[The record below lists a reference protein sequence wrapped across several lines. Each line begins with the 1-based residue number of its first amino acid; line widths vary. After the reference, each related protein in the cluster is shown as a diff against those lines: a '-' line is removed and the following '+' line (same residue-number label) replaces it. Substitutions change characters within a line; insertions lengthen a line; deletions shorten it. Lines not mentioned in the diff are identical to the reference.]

1 MLVSKRC
8 TAKGCAGAVRHS
20 AVSTTINIYAH
31 VTREDKRCN
40 ETAETIYKKNGIIKI
55 PDFAE
60 LDFGDFEGKAEMLSV
75 IILI

>member
-1 MLVSKRC
+1 MQELL
-8 TAKGCAGAVRHS
+8 GHS

-40 ETAETIYKKNGIIKI
+40 ETAETIYKKNGIIEI

-60 LDFGDFEGKAEMLSV
+60 LDFGDF
-75 IILI
+75 

>member
-8 TAKGCAGAVRHS
+8 TTKGCAGAVRTLGSKYH
-20 AVSTTINIYAH
+20 NEYL
-31 VTREDKRCN
+31 RPRCN
-40 ETAETIYKKNGIIKI
+40 ETAETIYKKNGIIEI